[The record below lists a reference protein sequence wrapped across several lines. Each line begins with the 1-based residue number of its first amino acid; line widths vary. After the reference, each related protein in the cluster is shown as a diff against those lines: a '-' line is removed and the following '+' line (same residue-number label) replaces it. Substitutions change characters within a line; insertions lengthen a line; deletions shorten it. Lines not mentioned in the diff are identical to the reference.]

1 MTSWKIL
8 SESVSFE
15 NIENVAITYLVDD
28 VSILQSCEKHVSFT
42 VKFEYVMI
50 FRSNWNKKLSNFGI
64 LDKTRKAIGFKSL
77 RLNCL
82 DITQVNIKMRNVEM
96 VKHTQAICWQIANE
110 LFECVWPFYGIG
122 A

>member
-15 NIENVAITYLVDD
+15 NIENVAIAYLVDD

-50 FRSNWNKKLSNFGI
+50 FDQIEIK
-64 LDKTRKAIGFKSL
+64 
-77 RLNCL
+77 NC
-82 DITQVNIKMRNVEM
+82 
-96 VKHTQAICWQIANE
+96 
-110 LFECVWPFYGIG
+110 PFLVY
-122 A
+122 

>member
-15 NIENVAITYLVDD
+15 NIENVAIAYLVDD

-50 FRSNWNKKLSNFGI
+50 FDQTEIK
-64 LDKTRKAIGFKSL
+64 
-77 RLNCL
+77 NC
-82 DITQVNIKMRNVEM
+82 
-96 VKHTQAICWQIANE
+96 
-110 LFECVWPFYGIG
+110 PFLVY
-122 A
+122 

>member
-50 FRSNWNKKLSNFGI
+50 FRSDWNKKLSNFGI